1 MTVKKQLSSIV
12 LLVLLMSLVGCKP
25 VVPNT
30 NPDPPQPPL
39 HSSDVFPRLQETA
52 SFALPSGDIRWMSP
66 EDISS
71 DGDWLAL
78 IANDNQNETLWIYS
92 PAQQQGQAIYSIPA
106 EEVSAG
112 RLLLLTV
119 GWTTNNQLVFA
130 RQGTQPDGTHK
141 GERGL
146 LLLTA
151 DPGSGTTKELSW
163 VPNPQDYVK
172 QILLNQESDYVLAH
186 VGNSLWQV
194 PLSEASSKVVRTDFP
209 RYDGLFFLRPSP
221 NKSQFVYQFFE
232 PERRGIYLLDVATG
246 TETCLAKAGE
256 TFSFGPLWSPDEQ
269 HIAFYTANAKDDAP
283 ASGKYDILAEKY
295 DIIEGEDAPAP
306 IASAIGVV
314 TAAGR
319 KITQLVVPDMK
330 AAMFTWASDSEHLAF
345 LGTKTTATAAQEYPG
360 PIFDWQALYLAD
372 LSGKV
377 TKIADIPE
385 ETLHVVILRVQ
396 ENGAYYITYSEND
409 TALWLAQTGRE
420 PQKLELPAEIPVF
433 DNGCFAP
440 LYPMPTLK
448 DSLFIGY
455 MSEQK
460 NYYLHI
466 WQDQLELLAE
476 DNTNSFLVTTPKG
489 QVLLSSQSEDP
500 RHGSK
505 LTVFSPMQ

>member
-1 MTVKKQLSSIV
+1 M
-12 LLVLLMSLVGCKP
+12 
-25 VVPNT
+25 
-30 NPDPPQPPL
+30 
-39 HSSDVFPRLQETA
+39 
-52 SFALPSGDIRWMSP
+52 
-66 EDISS
+66 
-71 DGDWLAL
+71 
-78 IANDNQNETLWIYS
+78 
-92 PAQQQGQAIYSIPA
+92 
-106 EEVSAG
+106 
-112 RLLLLTV
+112 
-119 GWTTNNQLVFA
+119 
-130 RQGTQPDGTHK
+130 
-141 GERGL
+141 
-146 LLLTA
+146 
-151 DPGSGTTKELSW
+151 
-163 VPNPQDYVK
+163 
-172 QILLNQESDYVLAH
+172 
-186 VGNSLWQV
+186 
-194 PLSEASSKVVRTDFP
+194 VRTDFP

-256 TFSFGPLWSPDEQ
+256 TFSFGPLWSPDGQ

-283 ASGKYDILAEKY
+283 ASGRYDILAEKY

-306 IASAIGVV
+306 LASAIGVV

-319 KITQLVVPDMK
+319 KITQLAVPDMK

-345 LGTKTTATAAQEYPG
+345 LGTKTTATAAQE
-360 PIFDWQALYLAD
+360 
-372 LSGKV
+372 
-377 TKIADIPE
+377 
-385 ETLHVVILRVQ
+385 
-396 ENGAYYITYSEND
+396 YITYSEND